1 MSRLTLEISQAS
13 GPILQ
18 VRLGRDQE
26 ALAGGGWVVE
36 AVGGGGDVCGGW
48 GVSSILPSSERAAR
62 PWWTAITD
70 QRGLPT
76 DLSFL
81 NCCIVWEAQT

>member
-26 ALAGGGWVVE
+26 ALAGGVVVVVE
-36 AVGGGGDVCGGW
+36 AVGGGGDVCGG
-48 GVSSILPSSERAAR
+48 GGCPPYCRAR
-62 PWWTAITD
+62 
-70 QRGLPT
+70 RGLPGPGG
-76 DLSFL
+76 L
-81 NCCIVWEAQT
+81 Q